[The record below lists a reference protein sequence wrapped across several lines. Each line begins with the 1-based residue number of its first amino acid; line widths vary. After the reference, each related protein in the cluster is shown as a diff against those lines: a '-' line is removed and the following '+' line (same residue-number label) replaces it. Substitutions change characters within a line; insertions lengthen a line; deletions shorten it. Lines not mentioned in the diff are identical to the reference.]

1 MYRLSLAQANSMI
14 AGALSKAADEGLRP
28 LTVVVHDPGGN
39 LIACQRADGSSPVAA
54 KFAGGKACGAL
65 ALGQSSRKIAEMSE
79 GRPHFVPMLEG
90 MAPGGVVPVAGGV
103 IACDAEGVI
112 VGAIGVTG
120 ETPENDEACA
130 LAGIA
135 AVGLQPKN

>member
-39 LIACQRADGSSPVAA
+39 LIACQRADGSSPVAV

-65 ALGQSSRKIAEMSE
+65 ALGQSSRKIAEMSS
-79 GRPHFVPMLEG
+79 GSPHFIRMLEG

-103 IACDAEGVI
+103 IACDADGTI
-112 VGAIGVTG
+112 IGAIGVTG

-135 AVGLQPKN
+135 AAGLQPKN